1 MMNDHETKLFIHA
14 GKHHWSQ
21 TSIGWKKICNTIIT
35 AAVSTINRILDK
47 VSTTFCSNM
56 GCYYGTTKNN
66 YSEKVTERQDTDKS
80 RVTPN
85 LN

>member
-1 MMNDHETKLFIHA
+1 MMNDHDTKLFIHA

-21 TSIGWKKICNTIIT
+21 TSIGREKIIT
-35 AAVSTINRILDK
+35 AAVSTTLDK

-56 GCYYGTTKNN
+56 GCYYGKTKNN

-80 RVTPN
+80 HVIPN